1 MSGPAIGVRV
11 PQYGSTWDGIRAF
24 ALRAE
29 RRGFDGL
36 WVNDHLQS
44 PGRVK
49 GEPAF
54 DALVTLSALA
64 ALTERARLG
73 VAVLSAS
80 YRPAPLAAK
89 MATILDVVSG
99 GRLVVGLGAGSDVPE
114 HRAYGVP
121 FDPPGRRTEALRDAL
136 EVMRAMFEHPAG
148 AEVPGTLAGAPN
160 QPPPVQPGGPPIW
173 LAAHRPRL
181 LRLAGERADGIVAA
195 FAEPEEV
202 GRRLA
207 IAEEARLA
215 AGRPPLACALYTFA
229 LPVPSEDDAHAWLGG
244 EAASLGTTPARLLR
258 WLRGKGI
265 VGSPDELR
273 ETLAAHGRAG
283 VTDAVLVLP
292 SRVPLEAVDALA
304 EATLPAPP
312 APPATPVSGSA
323 ASGAEHNLVSL
334 VVERHAEGGLADHP
348 AAIDGDGR
356 WSFADLSAAS
366 ARAAGALE
374 EAGVRRGDRVA
385 VALRDGRPWLAA
397 FLGAAR
403 LGAVPVPL
411 DPSAGPERLAVV
423 LDDCEP
429 AVLVGGPD
437 AAVPGVTL
445 VEPGALEGGEP
456 RPVRPVHPEDLA
468 YLVYSS
474 GSTGRPKG
482 AMHAHQDLRTGIE
495 TYAREVLALT
505 PGDRCHSMARLFT
518 SLGFGNGFFRVLGSG
533 ATAVLTPGT
542 LPTPRSVLATVARH
556 EVTVLT
562 AVPTFWSQLARFLE
576 RHPDEGALGSV
587 RVAVSSG
594 DSLPASVAE
603 RLREATGID
612 LIEGLG
618 CSECSNIVISTRP
631 GEPLPGTLGRAVEG
645 VEIRLA
651 DDEGA
656 PVGPGEPGR
665 LWIRSPSNTT
675 GYWRR
680 VAETRE
686 LVYGPWLR
694 MGDVMNEVDGVYRH
708 LGRSDDLFKVDARW
722 VSPTEVEGALLTH
735 PAVAEA
741 AVVGLPGA
749 DGLTRPAAFVV
760 LAEGG
765 GGGGDDLGVDLR
777 RHVARALEPHKA
789 PQRVTVLEALP
800 RLPSG
805 KLDRRALR
813 DSEGSSASA
822 G

>member
-1 MSGPAIGVRV
+1 M
-11 PQYGSTWDGIRAF
+11 PQYGSSWEGIRAF
-24 ALRAE
+24 ARRAE
-29 RRGFDGL
+29 RRGFAGL

-44 PGRVK
+44 PGRMK
-49 GEPAF
+49 DEPAF

-64 ALTERARLG
+64 ALTERPRLG

-121 FDPPGRRTEALRDAL
+121 FAPPRERTEALSDAL
-136 EVMRAMFEHPAG
+136 EVMSAMFAHPEG
-148 AEVPGTLAGAPN
+148 ADVPGTLAGAPN
-160 QPPPVQPGGPPIW
+160 QPPPIQPGGPPIW

-195 FAEPEEV
+195 FAGPEEV

-207 IAEEARLA
+207 VAEEARLA

-229 LPVPSEDDAHAWLGG
+229 LPVSSEREAHAWLRG
-244 EAASLGTTPARLLR
+244 EAAALGTTPAGLLR
-258 WLRGKGI
+258 WLRGTGI
-265 VGSPDELR
+265 VGPPGELR
-273 ETLAAHGRAG
+273 ETLAAHGGAG

-292 SRVPLEAVDALA
+292 SRVPLEALDALA
-304 EATLPAPP
+304 DATLPAAPPPSP
-312 APPATPVSGSA
+312 APA
-323 ASGAEHNLVSL
+323 ARGRAEDNLVGL
-334 VVERHAEGGLADHP
+334 IVERHAEGGLADHP
-348 AAIDGDGR
+348 AAVDDDGA

-366 ARAAGALE
+366 ARAAGALA
-374 EAGVRRGDRVA
+374 EAGVHRGDRVA

-411 DPSAGPERLAVV
+411 DPRAGGERLAGI

-429 AVLVGGPD
+429 AALVGD
-437 AAVPGVTL
+437 REAAVPGVRL
-445 VEPGALEGGEP
+445 VEPEALDDGVP
-456 RPVRPVHPEDLA
+456 RPVRPVHPEDLG

-482 AMHAHQDLRTGIE
+482 AMHAHQDLRAGIE

-533 ATAVLTPGT
+533 ATAILSAGT
-542 LPTPRSVLATVARH
+542 LPTPRSVLGTVERH
-556 EVTVLT
+556 GVTVLT

-576 RHPDEGALGSV
+576 RHPDAGALAPV
-587 RVAVSSG
+587 RLAVSSG
-594 DSLPASVAE
+594 DSLPPSVAD
-603 RLREATGID
+603 RLRQTTGID

-631 GEPLPGTLGRAVEG
+631 GESLPGTLGRAVEG

-651 DDEGA
+651 DAEGV
-656 PVGPGEPGR
+656 PVAPGEPGR

-680 VAETRE
+680 VAETRA

-694 MGDVMNEVDGVYRH
+694 MGDVLSQVDGVYRH

-722 VSPTEVEGALLTH
+722 VSPAEVEAAILTH

-741 AVVGLPGA
+741 AVVGLPGP

-760 LAEGG
+760 LAPGAG
-765 GGGGDDLGVDLR
+765 DVGDDLAGELR

-789 PQRVTVLEALP
+789 PQSVTVLEELP
-800 RLPSG
+800 RVPSG
-805 KLDRRALR
+805 KIDRRRLR
-813 DSEGSSASA
+813 EG
-822 G
+822 

>member
-11 PQYGSTWDGIRAF
+11 PQYGSTWGGIRAF

-29 RRGFDGL
+29 QRGFAGL

-49 GEPAF
+49 DEPAF

-64 ALTERARLG
+64 AVTERPRLG

-121 FDPPGRRTEALRDAL
+121 FGRPGERTEALRDAL
-136 EVMRAMFEHPAG
+136 EVMRAMFEHPEG
-148 AEVPGTLAGAPN
+148 ADVPGVLAGAPN
-160 QPPPVQPGGPPIW
+160 QPPPIRPGGPPIW

-207 IAEEARLA
+207 VAEEARLA

-229 LPVPSEDDAHAWLGG
+229 LPIPSEDEAHAWLSG
-244 EAASLGTTPARLLR
+244 EAAALGTSPPRLLR
-258 WLRGKGI
+258 WLRGTGI

-304 EATLPAPP
+304 EATLPAAPAAP
-312 APPATPVSGSA
+312 APRP
-323 ASGAEHNLVSL
+323 GAVGRAEDNLVSL
-334 VVERHAEGGLADHP
+334 LVERHAEGGLADHP
-348 AAIDGDGR
+348 AAIDDEGR

-366 ARAAGALE
+366 ARAAGALA

-411 DPSAGPERLAVV
+411 DPAAGAERLAGV

-429 AVLVGGPD
+429 TVLVGAPE
-437 AAVPGVTL
+437 AAIPGVTRMD
-445 VEPGALEGGEP
+445 PGALDEGEP
-456 RPVRPVHPEDLA
+456 RPVRAVRPEDLG

-482 AMHAHQDLRTGIE
+482 AMHAHQDLRAGIE

-505 PGDRCHSMARLFT
+505 PEDRCHSIARLFT
-518 SLGFGNGFFRVLGSG
+518 SLGFGNGFFRVIGSG
-533 ATAVLTPGT
+533 STAVLSAGT
-542 LPTPRSVLATVARH
+542 LPTPRSVLATVERQR
-556 EVTVLT
+556 VTVLT
-562 AVPTFWSQLARFLE
+562 AVPTFWSQIARFLE
-576 RHPDEGALGSV
+576 RHPDDGALASV
-587 RVAVSSG
+587 RLAVSSG
-594 DSLPASVAE
+594 DSLPPSVGE
-603 RLREATGID
+603 RLRAVTGIE

-651 DDEGA
+651 DDAGA
-656 PVGPGEPGR
+656 PVAPGEPGR

-694 MGDVMNEVDGVYRH
+694 MGDTMAEVDGVYRH

-722 VSPTEVEGALLTH
+722 VSPVEVEGALLTH

-741 AVVGLPGA
+741 VVVGLPGP

-760 LAEGG
+760 LAPDAGDA
-765 GGGGDDLGVDLR
+765 GDDLAVELR
-777 RHVARALEPHKA
+777 RQVARALEPHKA
-789 PQRVTVLEALP
+789 PQSVTVLEALP

-805 KLDRRALR
+805 KLDRRRLR
-813 DSEGSSASA
+813 EG
-822 G
+822 

>member
-11 PQYGSTWDGIRAF
+11 PQYGSSWDEIRRF

-29 RRGFDGL
+29 RRGFAGL

-49 GEPAF
+49 DEAAF

-64 ALTERARLG
+64 ALTERPRLG
-73 VAVLSAS
+73 VSVLSAS

-121 FDPPGRRTEALRDAL
+121 FARPGERTEALRDAL
-136 EVMRAMFEHPAG
+136 EVMSAMFQHPEG
-148 AEVPGTLAGAPN
+148 ASVPGALAGAPY

-181 LRLAGERADGIVAA
+181 LRLAGERAGGIVAA

-207 IAEEARLA
+207 VAEEARLA

-229 LPVPSEDDAHAWLGG
+229 LPVPSEDEAHAWLGG
-244 EAASLGTTPARLLR
+244 EAAALGTTPARLLR
-258 WLRGKGI
+258 WLRGTGI

-292 SRVPLEAVDALA
+292 SRVPLEALDALA
-304 EATLPAPP
+304 EAALPAPP
-312 APPATPVSGSA
+312 APPAPGPGARGRA
-323 ASGAEHNLVSL
+323 ADNLVSL
-334 VVERHAEGGLADHP
+334 VVERHAEGGLAEHP
-348 AAIDGDGR
+348 AAIDEDGS

-366 ARAAGALE
+366 ARAAGALA

-397 FLGAAR
+397 VLGAAR

-411 DPSAGPERLAVV
+411 DPAAAAERLAGI

-429 AVLVGGPD
+429 AVLVGGGGPE
-437 AAVPGVTL
+437 ASPPGVTL
-445 VEPGALEGGEP
+445 VEPGALGDGEP
-456 RPVRPVHPEDLA
+456 RPVRPVHPEDLG
-468 YLVYSS
+468 YLIYSS

-482 AMHAHQDLRTGIE
+482 AMHAHQDLRAGIE

-505 PGDRCHSMARLFT
+505 PADRCHSMARLFT
-518 SLGFGNGFFRVLGSG
+518 SLGLGNGFFRVLGSG
-533 ATAVLTPGT
+533 ASAVLSAGT
-542 LPTPRSVLATVARH
+542 LPTPRSVLRTVERH
-556 EVTVLT
+556 GVTVLT
-562 AVPTFWSQLARFLE
+562 AVPTFWSQIARFLE
-576 RHPDEGALGSV
+576 RHPDDGALASV
-587 RVAVSSG
+587 RLAVSSG
-594 DSLPASVAE
+594 DSLPASVAD
-603 RLREATGID
+603 RLREVTGID
-612 LIEGLG
+612 LVEGLG

-631 GEPLPGTLGRAVEG
+631 GEPLPGTVGRAVEG

-694 MGDVMNEVDGVYRH
+694 MGDVMSEVDGVYRH

-722 VSPTEVEGALLTH
+722 VSPVEVEGALLTH

-741 AVVGLPGA
+741 VVVGLPGA
-749 DGLTRPAAFVV
+749 DGLTRATAFVV
-760 LAEGG
+760 LAQDAGAA
-765 GGGGDDLGVDLR
+765 GDDLAGDLR

-789 PQRVTVLEALP
+789 PQSVTVLEALP

-805 KLDRRALR
+805 KLDRRRLR
-813 DSEGSSASA
+813 EG
-822 G
+822 